1 MSALFLALAV
11 AAAPPPP
18 PLRLQPLGH
27 MATDTRCEACHSPSG
42 WKPVAFDHSR
52 TGFPLEGRHVS
63 ASCRGCH
70 GSSTDFR
77 APVATSCAAC
87 HQDVHTG
94 EFGTRCASCHDPFGW
109 ATLFGPD
116 AHRNTNFP
124 LTGRH
129 AAIPCEECHQN
140 QRDRRFTR
148 SAADC
153 YACHLADYAR
163 TAGTPLDH
171 PRAGFGTDCKSCHFP
186 VRFKDAR
193 FPAHDTCFQLSAGPH
208 AGIGCL
214 DCHTTLTSL
223 ATPGTCS
230 TNTADCMRC
239 HACSHETQ
247 THATVAGFQCSNRKC
262 YECHTFTPATGLRPA
277 ATRAHK

>member
-1 MSALFLALAV
+1 MSALFVALAV
-11 AAAPPPP
+11 AATPPPP
-18 PLRLQPLGH
+18 SRMQPPGH
-27 MATDTRCEACHSPSG
+27 IAAETRCEACHSSAG
-42 WKPVAFDHSR
+42 WRPVAFDHSR

-63 ASCRGCH
+63 ASCRACH

-77 APVATSCAAC
+77 APVATSCGAC
-87 HQDVHTG
+87 HRDVHTG
-94 EFGTRCASCHDPFGW
+94 EFGNRCASCHDASGW

-116 AHRNTNFP
+116 AHRATNFP

-148 SAADC
+148 AAADC
-153 YACHLADYAR
+153 FACHQTDYAR
-163 TAGTPLDH
+163 TAGTSLDH
-171 PRAGFGTDCKSCHFP
+171 ARAGFGIDCKSCHFP
-186 VRFKDAR
+186 TRFKGAR
-193 FPAHDTCFQLSAGPH
+193 FAGHDACFQLSAGPH

-214 DCHTTLTSL
+214 DCHTTLTSF

-247 THATVAGFQCSNRKC
+247 THARVAGFQCSNRKC
-262 YECHTFTPATGLRPA
+262 YECHTFTPATGLRPPA
-277 ATRAHK
+277 ARVNR